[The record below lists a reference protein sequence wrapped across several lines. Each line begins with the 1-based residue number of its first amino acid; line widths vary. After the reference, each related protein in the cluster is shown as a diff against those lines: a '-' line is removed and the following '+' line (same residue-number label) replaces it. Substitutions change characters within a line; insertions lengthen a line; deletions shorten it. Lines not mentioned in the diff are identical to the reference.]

1 LYVKKRII
9 INTEI
14 QNSFIY
20 ATTGTSIAQ
29 TTNLKEYNP
38 AVNEELDIYNNSI
51 VPKQL
56 SNLRLRFKL
65 EEKCC

>member
-1 LYVKKRII
+1 LFVKKRII

-29 TTNLKEYNP
+29 TTDLKEYNP
-38 AVNEELDIYNNSI
+38 AVNEE
-51 VPKQL
+51 
-56 SNLRLRFKL
+56 
-65 EEKCC
+65 